1 MEHTPD
7 NTRLKE
13 KREELIQL
21 VADVISERD
30 KVIASQI
37 VDSFCSLTPP
47 QDPPVVMHLITMTSR
62 GYDGG
67 ESRKPGNL
75 RLNWRKLLADSPD
88 ICLNIAG
95 VVTTPY
101 LVPFAALSLWNK
113 LRGHSAIQ
121 LSKEH
126 ATVLYAMWQGRDTNN
141 RIANSQAFEKA
152 GVLFCIYQWPPLNKH
167 AFEHILVELERIEC
181 IECEDDSIWLRE
193 SVKTTYD

>member
-7 NTRLKE
+7 NTRLQE
-13 KREELIQL
+13 KRDELIQL
-21 VADVISERD
+21 VADVIGERD
-30 KVIASQI
+30 KVMASQI

-47 QDPPVVMHLITMTSR
+47 QDPPVVMHFITMNSR

-88 ICLNIAG
+88 IGLNIAG
-95 VVTTPY
+95 VVATPY
-101 LVPFAALSLWNK
+101 LVPLAALSLWNK
-113 LRGHSAIQ
+113 LWGHSAIQ

-126 ATVLYAMWQGRDTNN
+126 ATVLYAMWQGRDTKN

-152 GVLFCIYQWPPLNKH
+152 GVLFSVYQWPSLDKH

-181 IECEDDSIWLRE
+181 IECEDESIWLCE
-193 SVKTTYD
+193 WVKTTYD